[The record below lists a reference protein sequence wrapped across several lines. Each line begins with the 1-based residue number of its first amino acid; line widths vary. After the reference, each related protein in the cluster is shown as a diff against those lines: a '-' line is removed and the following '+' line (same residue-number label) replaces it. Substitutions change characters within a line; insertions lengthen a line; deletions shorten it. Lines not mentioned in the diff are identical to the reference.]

1 MGSLASCAQNHT
13 DYIKNSVVSQ
23 YFEPPSLLVTHHR
36 KCLNPHLPSELDVI
50 YGWPITGSESVILY
64 TLVSTYID
72 SDTVLRWYSFVIF
85 AGMYN
90 SFCLVKHIL
99 KLLIFLLLTSCECR
113 WILPCTFIFLYH
125 LLVWDISWFCVMLK
139 DLLSEVHYS
148 RWEHSNWW
156 QCEWG
161 SWERSANIKDVGIP
175 TALQLK
181 LVCNSDITCSAWFE
195 RLLVPQ
201 TSKNKC
207 VE

>member
-1 MGSLASCAQNHT
+1 M
-13 DYIKNSVVSQ
+13 SQ
-23 YFEPPSLLVTHHR
+23 PPPPLRAWCHLWMTHYWIR
-36 KCLNPHLPSELDVI
+36 IC
-50 YGWPITGSESVILY
+50 Y
-64 TLVSTYID
+64 TLYCGKHLHWFRHSSEVVHFCDFFWDVQQLLPGETY
-72 SDTVLRWYSFVIF
+72 
-85 AGMYN
+85 
-90 SFCLVKHIL
+90 IL